1 MSESAPVR
9 GSYALA
15 CMLSEAIEAFEAGP
29 PTLRSA
35 HPSWPALELE
45 EFDFDDTQVGF
56 EIPREELLALDDS
69 AAA

>member
-1 MSESAPVR
+1 MSESAPFR

-15 CMLSEAIEAFEAGP
+15 CMLSDAIEAFEAGP
-29 PTLRSA
+29 PTLRSS

-45 EFDFDDTQVGF
+45 EVELDDTLVGID
-56 EIPREELLALDDS
+56 IPREELRALDDS